1 VLTSRAM
8 DELTQ
13 RTNALKAMPLLGDL
27 PHGELEKLAG
37 RLSVEQHRTGSVI
50 IREGASGGAAYFVVN
65 GECEVR
71 REGRRGS
78 KRVALLKKG
87 DHFGELSIINPAPRS
102 ASVVALEDA
111 DLLVLTEQDFREALR
126 SNRAMAL
133 HLIRSLA
140 KRLQAREDEF
150 SG

>member
-1 VLTSRAM
+1 M

-13 RTNALKAMPLLGDL
+13 RTNALKAVPLLADL
-27 PHGELEKLAG
+27 PHSELEKLAG
-37 RLSVEQHRTGSVI
+37 RLTVEQHRTGSVI
-50 IREGASGGAAYFVVN
+50 IREGASGAGAYFVIS

-78 KRVALLKKG
+78 KRIAVLKRG

-102 ASVVALEDA
+102 ATVVALEDC
-111 DLLVLTEQDFREALR
+111 DLLLLTEQDFRDALR
-126 SNRAMAL
+126 SNRSVAL
-133 HLIRSLA
+133 HLVRYLA

-150 SG
+150 AG